1 MLRRILGYLIYLPNI
16 TPLRV
21 LFSSEIFPWAF
32 LYSIRK
38 DLRITLP
45 YGIFLLYLVISVT
58 LMLGKF
64 SSVLVPARAFFALVN
79 ASLIFYV
86 LINIKNKEFHFLAKA
101 FEWVFLIN
109 VVLSFIQFLGLF
121 PHFLEPVMRLFIDR
135 FTAQIY
141 GGGRGVAGLFAEP
154 SYASISMHY
163 YFAFFMLNRKI
174 EARSI
179 FGFAAIAAM
188 IAFDILIIRSV
199 TGLIMIVIYLAS
211 LQRFMN
217 LLKVTAVL
225 VVVFAVSITIL
236 SKRDDV
242 PRSVEVAY
250 NFFKEKDYK
259 DPMPFL
265 LEQSGFRFVSVWG
278 AYVYG
283 FTHPFGSG
291 IGGWGNASIE
301 AMDAI
306 GVPASAM
313 SFFAAAAGN
322 EYQGVRPTSFAAGL
336 MLETGIVGLVLFLI
350 AFWPFIIR
358 KEMYQNPNA
367 RSLIVFFLFNIFAL
381 GSIGDPLPFIFF
393 ALAYRTVIIPENAE
407 DEEDEEKVEAEITI
421 TN

>member
-265 LEQSGFRFVSVWG
+265 LEQSGFR
-278 AYVYG
+278 
-283 FTHPFGSG
+283 
-291 IGGWGNASIE
+291 
-301 AMDAI
+301 
-306 GVPASAM
+306 
-313 SFFAAAAGN
+313 
-322 EYQGVRPTSFAAGL
+322 
-336 MLETGIVGLVLFLI
+336 
-350 AFWPFIIR
+350 
-358 KEMYQNPNA
+358 
-367 RSLIVFFLFNIFAL
+367 
-381 GSIGDPLPFIFF
+381 
-393 ALAYRTVIIPENAE
+393 
-407 DEEDEEKVEAEITI
+407 
-421 TN
+421 